1 MEESIEK
8 KEKVIEK
15 KEENSKNEI
24 LEKITE
30 YLKNNNIQLSI
41 LTPCY
46 GASCNINYVESLIT
60 TINFF
65 NGVGL
70 KHKIFF
76 CHNDSLV
83 SRARNNLIARA
94 MSDQQTTHILFIDND
109 IRWEPYDII
118 KLLMSNKQLIGG
130 VYPLKKY
137 LWNKLLDPDFIQKI
151 LETKKDTPIENLI
164 SDEKMIQHNLLRYN
178 TNYNN
183 LKIEIHNN
191 LTQVKHLPTGFMMIR
206 REVIE
211 KMFVEY
217 NETKYNDD
225 VGFLT
230 EKEEKYTYALFDCG
244 VVDKHYYSEDWLF
257 CHRWAKIGG
266 EIWIDITIKLVHSG
280 MENYDGNYL
289 CNLMANGLNLKKD

>member
-1 MEESIEK
+1 MEES
-8 KEKVIEK
+8 IEK

-30 YLKNNNIQLSI
+30 YLKNNNIQLCI

-70 KHKIFF
+70 KHKIYF

-130 VYPLKKY
+130 AYPIKKY
-137 LWNKLLDPDFIQKI
+137 LWNKLLNPEFIHNTI
-151 LETKKDTPIENLI
+151 ESKKDTCLEKFVSDEQIIQSNLLKYNINYKHENIEINNNLI
-164 SDEKMIQHNLLRYN
+164 
-178 TNYNN
+178 
-183 LKIEIHNN
+183 
-191 LTQVKHLPTGFMMIR
+191 QVKHLATGFMMMK
-206 REVIE
+206 RELIE

-217 NETKYNDD
+217 SETKYRDD
-225 VGFLT
+225 VGFLLDL
-230 EKEEKYTYALFDCG
+230 EEKYTYALFDCG
-244 VVDKHYYSEDWLF
+244 VIDKHYYSEDWLF
-257 CHRWAKIGG
+257 CDRWSKIGG
-266 EIWIDITIKLVHSG
+266 EIWVDVTIKLVHSG
-280 MENYDGNYL
+280 VENYEGNYL
-289 CNLMANGLNLKKD
+289 GNLMANGLNLKK